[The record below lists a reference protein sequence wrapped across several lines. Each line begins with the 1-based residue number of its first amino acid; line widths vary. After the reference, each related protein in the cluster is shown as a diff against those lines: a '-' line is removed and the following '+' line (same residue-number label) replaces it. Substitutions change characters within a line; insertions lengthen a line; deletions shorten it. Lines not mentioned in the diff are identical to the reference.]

1 MTFRIRLLVLL
12 FAAPLAACAA
22 SPRIVPGKW
31 LEVTAHALRPY
42 DVHEECTKL
51 AAGDVLHY
59 RFTTKAP
66 VAFNIHY
73 HEGKAVVQP
82 VTRDAATRDEGD
94 FKAQVAHEYCLMWE
108 AGRVG
113 TMLDYRVRIV
123 PAKR

>member
-1 MTFRIRLLVLL
+1 MIRLATLL
-12 FAAPLAACAA
+12 FVAPLVACAA
-22 SPRIVPGKW
+22 PPPIVPGVW
-31 LEVTAHALRPY
+31 HEVKAHALRPF
-42 DVHEECTKL
+42 DVHEECAKL
-51 AAGDVLHY
+51 AAGDVLQY
-59 RFTTKAP
+59 RFTTEAP